1 MGADAVLAVFSQLV
15 VSGIA
20 TGMLYA
26 LVALSMTVG
35 YRATTV
41 VNFGHGEMVMAGAY
55 AVFVFVGSGLPFAP
69 ALLLGL
75 LVLFLFGLVTQRLL
89 MRPIIGGPHLSLAM
103 MALAIGYAVRG
114 GARLEW
120 GSEVTV
126 LQRPYAQDAWMIGP
140 VVFTTDDVVIA
151 GFVVILLLALF
162 LVFHVTPVGRLIRA
176 VFQSQRGAALVG
188 INVHA
193 FHGVMWGAGAAL
205 GAAGGVLLALIVP
218 LSPDMG
224 VWTLLRGFAA
234 MTLGGFGSLHG
245 AVIGGL
251 ILGVMEK
258 LLGFYVSTVFI
269 DITAYLITILV
280 LLIRPSGLFGRQV
293 AVRV

>member
-1 MGADAVLAVFSQLV
+1 MLAVLPQLV

-26 LVALSMTVG
+26 LIALSMTVG

-41 VNFGHGEMVMAGAY
+41 VNFGHGDMVMAGAY
-55 AVFVFVGSGLPFAP
+55 AVFVFIGSGLPFAP
-69 ALLLGL
+69 ALVLGL
-75 LVLFLFGLVTQRLL
+75 AALFLFGLATQRVL
-89 MRPIIGGPHLSLAM
+89 MRPIIAGPHLSLAM

-120 GSEVTV
+120 GSEVTT
-126 LQRPYAQDAWMIGP
+126 LQRPYPQDVWMVGP
-140 VVFTTDDVVIA
+140 VVFTTDDLVIA
-151 GFVVILLLALF
+151 GFVIALLLVLF
-162 LVFHVTPVGRLIRA
+162 LVFHATPVGRLVRA

-193 FHGVMWGAGAAL
+193 FHGIMWGAGAAL

-269 DITAYLITILV
+269 DITAYLVTILV

>member
-1 MGADAVLAVFSQLV
+1 LFPQLV

-26 LVALSMTVG
+26 LIALSMTVG

-41 VNFGHGEMVMAGAY
+41 VNFGHGDMVMAGAY

-69 ALLLGL
+69 AMVLGL
-75 LVLFLFGLVTQRLL
+75 ATLFLFGLLTQRVF
-89 MRPIIGGPHLSLAM
+89 MQPIIAGPHLSLAM

-120 GSEVTV
+120 GSEVTT
-126 LQRPYAQDAWMIGP
+126 LQRPYPQDVFMVGS
-140 VVFTTDDVVIA
+140 VVFTMDDLVIA
-151 GFVVILLLALF
+151 GFVGALLLVLF
-162 LVFHVTPVGRLIRA
+162 LVFHVTPIGRLIQA
-176 VFQSQRGAALVG
+176 IFQSQRGAALVG
-188 INVHA
+188 INVQA
-193 FHGVMWGAGAAL
+193 FHGMMWGAGAAL
-205 GAAGGVLLALIVP
+205 GAAGGILLALIVP

-251 ILGVMEK
+251 LLGVMEK

-269 DITAYLITILV
+269 DITAYLVTILV
-280 LLIRPSGLFGRQV
+280 LLIRPRGLFGQQTSL
-293 AVRV
+293 RV